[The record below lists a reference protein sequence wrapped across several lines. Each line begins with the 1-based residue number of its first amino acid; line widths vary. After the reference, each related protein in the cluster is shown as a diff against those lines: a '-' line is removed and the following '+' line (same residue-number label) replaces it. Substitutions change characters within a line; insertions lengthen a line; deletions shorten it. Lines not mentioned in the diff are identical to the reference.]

1 MLTDDPPPP
10 SCPLAPEGGSTVW
23 LVTLD
28 PWCSCLSLRERGWT
42 VRGNLSA
49 GRASRAGA
57 RGCVCPA
64 HLSGPCSPSPCLM
77 DTVGFARGLWGPAPF
92 VDFLFCFVLL
102 LVACFRC
109 SFLKYTW
116 DGSERTWCDVSA
128 RHPKVHCTR
137 VGAETSSCPLV
148 CCSAVLIR
156 SASPDRA
163 RVKRFTGSVLHPP
176 FPSSF
181 SSGLVVVFISFPN
194 EPFAMQLKCAGHVQD
209 EGGPLNAVMHWLGSG
224 RWDPVWERRVRARRG
239 WLLTLCS
246 RSLRSGWE
254 RRVHPGTWKY
264 RRYHKRIHWWISY
277 VVSQA
282 PALKYCL
289 KFIWR

>member
-10 SCPLAPEGGSTVW
+10 SCALAPEGGSAVQ

-28 PWCSCLSLRERGWT
+28 PWCSCLSRRECGWT

-64 HLSGPCSPSPCLM
+64 HLSGPCSPSPCLR

-102 LVACFRC
+102 LAACFRC

-128 RHPKVHCTR
+128 RHPEVHCTR
-137 VGAETSSCPLV
+137 VGAETSSCRSFGMLQ
-148 CCSAVLIR
+148 CCLNQKCFPWSGT
-156 SASPDRA
+156 SRA
-163 RVKRFTGSVLHPP
+163 FYG
-176 FPSSF
+176 FCAASSF
-181 SSGLVVVFISFPN
+181 SFFLLFRFGRGIYFIS
-194 EPFAMQLKCAGHVQD
+194 
-209 EGGPLNAVMHWLGSG
+209 
-224 RWDPVWERRVRARRG
+224 
-239 WLLTLCS
+239 
-246 RSLRSGWE
+246 
-254 RRVHPGTWKY
+254 
-264 RRYHKRIHWWISY
+264 
-277 VVSQA
+277 
-282 PALKYCL
+282 
-289 KFIWR
+289 